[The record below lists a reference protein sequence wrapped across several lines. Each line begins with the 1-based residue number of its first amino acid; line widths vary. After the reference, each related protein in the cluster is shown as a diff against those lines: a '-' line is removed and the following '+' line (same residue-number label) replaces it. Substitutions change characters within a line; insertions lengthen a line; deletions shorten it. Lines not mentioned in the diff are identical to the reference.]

1 MNIKEDIEF
10 KKWKKSRKLNES
22 SFLDGE
28 EEQSQTVDS
37 TPSEET
43 QKDKEKSDDTDISLE
58 EPSEDLDISEEP
70 EEEGGEEEESLDFSD
85 EEEDSDNEEDFKGG
99 EEDKEDDGVSEE
111 NEINNEL
118 KDILATLTTAIQTLT
133 DKVDNLGKE
142 AEAAGDEGGEAE
154 STEDFGGEAEGGE
167 EANED
172 DFDFGGDEGGEESS
186 EGGEK
191 GGEEGGESSEKGGEE
206 SSEGGEEGGESSEGG
221 EEGGSEEEEPDD
233 ETKSEAWNKF
243 AKKGKYLNEK
253 SDYLVGKLVNSRYD
267 LLEEPIMTI
276 VRAKIRQKIEA
287 EKKAI
292 KLEAMKR

>member
-1 MNIKEDIEF
+1 MK
-10 KKWKKSRKLNES
+10 
-22 SFLDGE
+22 
-28 EEQSQTVDS
+28 DS
-37 TPSEET
+37 
-43 QKDKEKSDDTDISLE
+43 
-58 EPSEDLDISEEP
+58 
-70 EEEGGEEEESLDFSD
+70 
-85 EEEDSDNEEDFKGG
+85 
-99 EEDKEDDGVSEE
+99 
-111 NEINNEL
+111 
-118 KDILATLTTAIQTLT
+118 LATLTTAIQTLT
-133 DKVDNLGKE
+133 DQVDNLGKE
-142 AEAAGDEGGEAE
+142 AEAASDEGGEAE

-167 EANED
+167 EASED
-172 DFDFGGDEGGEESS
+172 DFDFGGEEGGEESS
-186 EGGEK
+186 EGGE
-191 GGEEGGESSEKGGEE
+191 EGGESSEGGEE